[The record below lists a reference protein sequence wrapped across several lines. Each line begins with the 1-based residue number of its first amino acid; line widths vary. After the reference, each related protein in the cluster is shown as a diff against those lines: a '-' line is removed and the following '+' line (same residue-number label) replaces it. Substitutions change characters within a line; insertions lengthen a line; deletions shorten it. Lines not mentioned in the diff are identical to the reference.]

1 MDKGNL
7 CAILANRF
15 FCGQLSLF
23 FFALF
28 GMAGGRVVRAESERA
43 VERAAVPLRTSYS
56 SSSPPQ
62 PPYRSNL

>member
-43 VERAAVPLRTSYS
+43 VEPCGCATADQLFIILSTTTSL
-56 SSSPPQ
+56 P
-62 PPYRSNL
+62 